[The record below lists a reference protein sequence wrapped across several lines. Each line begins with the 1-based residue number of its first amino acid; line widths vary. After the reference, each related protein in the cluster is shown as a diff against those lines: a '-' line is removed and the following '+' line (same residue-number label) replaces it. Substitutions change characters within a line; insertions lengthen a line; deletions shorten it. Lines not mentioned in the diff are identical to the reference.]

1 MATATITLTDLD
13 GEVSVSV
20 NFGGVAA
27 DPNNSDAHAMAL
39 EMVGIAAE
47 SGEVTSA
54 SVRRLTDQG

>member
-20 NFGGVAA
+20 NFGGVA
-27 DPNNSDAHAMAL
+27 DPSNSDAHAMAL
-39 EMVGIAAE
+39 EMVGRAAE
-47 SGEVTSA
+47 SGEVTST